1 VAAPVLVG
9 DDEQAGL
16 ILLYPSPLTLLE
28 QSVSVTS
35 REWQLIARPVGE
47 PKASDFRLLKA
58 EVADPGPGQILVR
71 NTWLSVDP
79 YMRGRMNDV
88 PSYIPPFQL
97 NEPMT
102 GGAVGVVVAA
112 GDGSAVPVG
121 ATVSHFEGWREY
133 ALLDAAKTQVL
144 DTSKVPAQ
152 AFLGVLGV
160 TGLTAYVGLTEI
172 APVKEGDVVF
182 ISGAAGAVGSVAGQI
197 AKKLGAS
204 KVIGSAGGPQKVKR
218 LKDDFGYDTAID
230 YREGNLRAQLKQAA
244 PDGIDVY
251 FDNVGGD
258 HLDAALT
265 RMNLFGR
272 IALCGAISVYNE
284 ESMPPGP
291 PHLTLAIAKSLTL
304 RGFTIGHHMK
314 AFPEYIGKAVGWL
327 ADGSLHVDETVV
339 DGIENGLNAWFG
351 LMSGANTGK
360 MLVRLTED

>member
-1 VAAPVLVG
+1 
-9 DDEQAGL
+9 
-16 ILLYPSPLTLLE
+16 
-28 QSVSVTS
+28 VSVAS

-47 PKASDFRLLKA
+47 PKPSDFRLLRA
-58 EVADPGPGQILVR
+58 EVSDPGAGEVLVR

-79 YMRGRMNDV
+79 YMRARMNDV

-112 GDGSAVPVG
+112 GAGSTVPVG
-121 ATVSHFEGWREY
+121 ATVMHFEGWREY
-133 ALLDAAKTQVL
+133 ALLDASKVQVL
-144 DTSKVPAQ
+144 DVTAVPAQ
-152 AFLGVLGV
+152 AFLGVLGI

-204 KVIGSAGGPQKVKR
+204 KVIGSAGGPQKLRKVKE
-218 LKDDFGYDTAID
+218 DYGFDEAID
-230 YREGNLRAQLKQAA
+230 YREGQLVAQLKRVA
-244 PDGIDVY
+244 PEGVDVY

-258 HLDAALT
+258 HLDAALVT
-265 RMNLFGR
+265 MNLFGR

-284 ESMPPGP
+284 EAMPPGP
-291 PHLTLAIAKSLTL
+291 PHLTLAIGKSLTL

-314 AFPEYIGKAVGWL
+314 TAPEYIGKAVGWL
-327 ADGSLHVDETVV
+327 AEGSLRADETVV
-339 DGIENGLNAWFG
+339 DGVENALDAFFG
-351 LMSGANTGK
+351 MMSGANTGK
-360 MLVRLTED
+360 MLVRLPES

>member
-1 VAAPVLVG
+1 M
-9 DDEQAGL
+9 
-16 ILLYPSPLTLLE
+16 
-28 QSVSVTS
+28 SVTS

-47 PKASDFRLLKA
+47 PKSSDFRLLQA

-97 NEPMT
+97 NEAMT

-112 GDGSAVPVG
+112 GEGSPVAVG

-133 ALLDAAKTQVL
+133 ALLDAAKVQPL
-144 DTSKVPAQ
+144 DVTVAPPQ
-152 AFLGVLGV
+152 AYLGVLGV

-172 APVKEGDVVF
+172 AQVLEGDVVF
-182 ISGAAGAVGSVAGQI
+182 VSGAAGAVGSVAGQI

-204 KVIGSAGGPQKVKR
+204 KVIGSAGGPEKVRR
-218 LKDDFGYDTAID
+218 LKDDFGYDVALD
-230 YREGNLRAQLKQAA
+230 YREGDLAKQLKQAA

-258 HLDAALT
+258 TLDAALA

-272 IALCGAISVYNE
+272 IALCGAISVYNQ
-284 ESMPPGP
+284 ESLPPGP
-291 PHLTLAIAKSLTL
+291 GYLT
-304 RGFTIGHHMK
+304 
-314 AFPEYIGKAVGWL
+314 
-327 ADGSLHVDETVV
+327 
-339 DGIENGLNAWFG
+339 NAYG
-351 LMSGANTGK
+351 
-360 MLVRLTED
+360 

>member
-1 VAAPVLVG
+1 M
-9 DDEQAGL
+9 
-16 ILLYPSPLTLLE
+16 
-28 QSVSVTS
+28 SVTS

-47 PKASDFRLLKA
+47 PKASDFRLLQA

-88 PSYIPPFQL
+88 QSYIPPFQL

-112 GDGSAVPVG
+112 GEGSAVPVG

-133 ALLDAAKTQVL
+133 ALLDA
-144 DTSKVPAQ
+144 SKVQPLDVSAVPPQ
-152 AFLGVLGV
+152 AYLGVLGI

-182 ISGAAGAVGSVAGQI
+182 VSGAAGAVGSVAGQI

-204 KVIGSAGGPQKVKR
+204 KVIGSAGGPEKVRR
-218 LKDDFGYDTAID
+218 LKDDFGYDVAID
-230 YREGNLRAQLKQAA
+230 YREGELRKQLKEAA
-244 PDGIDVY
+244 PEGIDVY

-258 HLDAALT
+258 TLDAALT

-272 IALCGAISVYNE
+272 IALCGAISVYNA
-284 ESMPPGP
+284 ESTPTGP
-291 PHLTLAIAKSLTL
+291 RHLTNAIGKSLTL

-314 AFPEYIGKAVGWL
+314 TFPEYIGKAAGWL
-327 ADGSLHVDETVV
+327 AERSLRVDETVV
-339 DGIENGLNAWFG
+339 DGIDNGLNAFFG
-351 LMSGANTGK
+351 VMSGANTGK

>member
-1 VAAPVLVG
+1 M
-9 DDEQAGL
+9 EH
-16 ILLYPSPLTLLE
+16 T
-28 QSVSVTS
+28 VSVTS

-47 PKASDFRLLKA
+47 PKPADFRLLEA

-97 NEPMT
+97 HEPMT

-112 GDGSAVPVG
+112 GEGSPVPVG

-133 ALLDAAKTQVL
+133 ALLDASQVQPL
-144 DTSKVPAQ
+144 DVAMAPAQ
-152 AFLGVLGV
+152 AYLGVLGV

-172 APVKEGDVVF
+172 APVNEGDVVF

-197 AKKLGAS
+197 ARKLGAS
-204 KVIGSAGGPQKVKR
+204 KVIGSAGGPEKGRR
-218 LKDDFGYDTAID
+218 LKEDFGFDVAID
-230 YREGNLRAQLKQAA
+230 YREGELAKQLKQAA
-244 PDGIDVY
+244 PEGVDVY

-284 ESMPPGP
+284 ASMPPGP
-291 PHLTLAIAKSLTL
+291 RNLPLAIGKSLTL
-304 RGFTIGHHMK
+304 RGFTIGHHTK
-314 AFPEYIGKAVGWL
+314 AFPEYIGKAAGWL
-327 ADGSLHVDETVV
+327 QDGSLHVDETVV
-339 DGIENGLNAWFG
+339 EGIENSLNAFFG
-351 LMSGANTGK
+351 VMSGANTGK

>member
-1 VAAPVLVG
+1 MPT
-9 DDEQAGL
+9 
-16 ILLYPSPLTLLE
+16 P
-28 QSVSVTS
+28 S
-35 REWQLIARPVGE
+35 REWQLTARPVGE
-47 PKASDFRLLKA
+47 PKATDFRLFQA
-58 EVADPGPGQILVR
+58 EVGDPGPGQILVR

-97 NEPMT
+97 DEPMT

-112 GDGSAVPVG
+112 GDDVSVPVG

-133 ALLDAAKTQVL
+133 ALLDAAKVQVL
-144 DTSKVPAQ
+144 DTSRVPAQ

-204 KVIGSAGGPQKVKR
+204 KVIGSAGGPEKVKR
-218 LKDDFGYDTAID
+218 LTEDFGYDVGID
-230 YREGNLRAQLKQAA
+230 YREGALVEQLKRAA
-244 PDGIDVY
+244 PEGVDVY

-258 HLDAALT
+258 HLDAALVA
-265 RMNLFGR
+265 MNLFGR
-272 IALCGAISVYNE
+272 IALCGAISAYNE
-284 ESMPPGP
+284 TSMPPGP
-291 PHLTLAIAKSLTL
+291 PHLPLAIGKSLTL

-314 AFPEYIGKAVGWL
+314 TAPEYIGKAAGWL
-327 ADGSLHVDETVV
+327 AEGALRADETVV
-339 DGIENGLNAWFG
+339 DGIDNALDAFFG

-360 MLVRLTED
+360 MLVRLPEA

>member
-1 VAAPVLVG
+1 MSVA
-9 DDEQAGL
+9 
-16 ILLYPSPLTLLE
+16 
-28 QSVSVTS
+28 S

-47 PKASDFRLLKA
+47 PKPEDFRLLQT

-71 NTWLSVDP
+71 NAWLSVDP

-102 GGAVGVVVAA
+102 GSAVGVVVAA

-133 ALLDAAKTQVL
+133 ALLDAAKVQQL
-144 DTSKVPAQ
+144 DVRVAPPQ
-152 AFLGVLGV
+152 AYLGVLGI

-218 LKDDFGYDTAID
+218 LTDDFGYDAAID
-230 YREGNLRAQLKQAA
+230 YREGQLAAQLKQAA
-244 PDGIDVY
+244 PDGVDVY

-258 HLDAALT
+258 TLDAALT

-272 IALCGAISVYNE
+272 VALCGAISVYNE
-284 ESMPPGP
+284 EGLPPGP
-291 PHLTLAIAKSLTL
+291 PHLTLAIGKSLTL

-314 AFPEYIGKAVGWL
+314 TFPEYIGKAAGWL
-327 ADGSLHVDETVV
+327 ADGSLRVDETVV
-339 DGIENGLNAWFG
+339 LGIDNTLNAFFG

-360 MLVRLTED
+360 MLVRLPEA

>member
-1 VAAPVLVG
+1 MSVA
-9 DDEQAGL
+9 
-16 ILLYPSPLTLLE
+16 
-28 QSVSVTS
+28 S

-47 PKASDFRLLKA
+47 PKASDFRLLQA

-79 YMRGRMNDV
+79 YMRGRMDDV

-97 NEPMT
+97 DEPMT

-112 GDGSAVPVG
+112 GEGSPLPVG

-133 ALLDAAKTQVL
+133 ALLEAARTQVL

-182 ISGAAGAVGSVAGQI
+182 VSGAAGAVGSVAGQI

-204 KVIGSAGGPQKVKR
+204 KVIGSAGGPEKVRR
-218 LKDDFGYDTAID
+218 LKEDYGFDVAID
-230 YREGNLRAQLKQAA
+230 YREGELNAQLKQAA
-244 PDGIDVY
+244 PEGIDVY

-258 HLDAALT
+258 HLDAALR

-284 ESMPPGP
+284 KGRPPGP
-291 PHLTLAIAKSLTL
+291 AHLTNAIGKSLTL

-314 AFPEYIGKAVGWL
+314 TFPEYIGKAVGWL
-327 ADGSLHVDETVV
+327 ADGSLRADETVV
-339 DGIENGLNAWFG
+339 DGIDNALDAWFG

-360 MLVRLTED
+360 MLVHLPEA

>member
-1 VAAPVLVG
+1 MPT
-9 DDEQAGL
+9 
-16 ILLYPSPLTLLE
+16 P
-28 QSVSVTS
+28 S

-47 PKASDFRLLKA
+47 PKAADFRLLQA
-58 EVADPGPGQILVR
+58 EVGDPGPGQILVR

-97 NEPMT
+97 GEPMT

-112 GDGSAVPVG
+112 GTDASVPVG

-133 ALLDAAKTQVL
+133 ALLDAAKVQVL
-144 DTSKVPAQ
+144 DTSRVPAQ

-204 KVIGSAGGPQKVKR
+204 KVIGSAGGPEKVKR
-218 LKDDFGYDTAID
+218 LTEDFGYDAGID
-230 YREGNLRAQLKQAA
+230 YREGALADQLKRAA
-244 PDGIDVY
+244 PEGVDVY

-258 HLDAALT
+258 HLDAALVA
-265 RMNLFGR
+265 MNLFGR
-272 IALCGAISVYNE
+272 IALCGAISAYNE
-284 ESMPPGP
+284 TSMPPGP
-291 PHLTLAIAKSLTL
+291 PHLPLAIGKSLTL

-314 AFPEYIGKAVGWL
+314 TAPEYIGKAAGWL
-327 ADGSLHVDETVV
+327 AEGALRADETVA
-339 DGIENGLNAWFG
+339 DGIDNALNAFFG

-360 MLVRLTED
+360 MLVRLPEN

>member
-1 VAAPVLVG
+1 MSVA
-9 DDEQAGL
+9 
-16 ILLYPSPLTLLE
+16 
-28 QSVSVTS
+28 S

-47 PKASDFRLLKA
+47 PKPTDFRLLRA

-97 NEPMT
+97 NEAMT

-112 GDGSAVPVG
+112 GDGSAIPVG

-152 AFLGVLGV
+152 AFLGVLGI

-182 ISGAAGAVGSVAGQI
+182 VSGAAGAVGSVAGQI

-218 LKDDFGYDTAID
+218 LTEHYGFDAAID
-230 YREGNLRAQLKQAA
+230 YREGGLRTQLKQAA

-258 HLDAALT
+258 TLDAALT

-284 ESMPPGP
+284 ESMPAGP
-291 PHLTLAIAKSLTL
+291 PHLTLAIGKSLTL

-314 AFPEYIGKAVGWL
+314 AFPEYIGKASGWL
-327 ADGSLHVDETVV
+327 AEGSLRTDETVV
-339 DGIENGLNAWFG
+339 DGIEEALNAFFG
-351 LMSGANTGK
+351 VMSGANTGK
-360 MLVRLTED
+360 MLVRLPQA

>member
-1 VAAPVLVG
+1 VA
-9 DDEQAGL
+9 
-16 ILLYPSPLTLLE
+16 
-28 QSVSVTS
+28 VTS

-47 PKASDFRLLKA
+47 PKAADFRMLAA

-97 NEPMT
+97 DEPMT

-112 GDGSAVPVG
+112 GDGSPVPVG
-121 ATVSHFEGWREY
+121 TTVSHFEGWREY
-133 ALLDAAKTQVL
+133 ALLDAAHAQPL
-144 DTSKVPAQ
+144 DVTAVPPQ
-152 AFLGVLGV
+152 AYLGVLGI

-182 ISGAAGAVGSVAGQI
+182 VSGAAGAVGSIAGQI
-197 AKKLGAS
+197 ARRLGAS

-218 LKDDFGYDTAID
+218 VQEDFGFDAAID
-230 YREGNLRAQLKQAA
+230 YREGNLSAQLKAAA
-244 PDGIDVY
+244 PEGVDVY

-258 HLDAALT
+258 TLEAALS

-272 IALCGAISVYNE
+272 IALCGAISVYNA
-284 ESMPPGP
+284 ESAPAGP
-291 PHLTLAIAKSLTL
+291 RNLSLAIGKSLTL

-314 AFPEYIGKAVGWL
+314 TFPEYIGKASGWL
-327 ADGSLHVDETVV
+327 ADGSLRADETVV
-339 DGIENGLNAWFG
+339 DGVENALNAWFG

-360 MLVRLTED
+360 MLVRLPEA

>member
-1 VAAPVLVG
+1 MSVA
-9 DDEQAGL
+9 
-16 ILLYPSPLTLLE
+16 
-28 QSVSVTS
+28 S

-47 PKASDFRLLKA
+47 PKASDFRLLRA

-79 YMRGRMNDV
+79 YMRGRMDDV

-97 NEPMT
+97 EEPMT

-112 GDGSAVPVG
+112 GEGSSVPVG

-133 ALLDAAKTQVL
+133 ALLEAATTQVL

-152 AFLGVLGV
+152 AFLGVLGI

-182 ISGAAGAVGSVAGQI
+182 VSGAAGAVGSVAGQI

-204 KVIGSAGGPQKVKR
+204 KVIGSAGGPEKVRR
-218 LKDDFGYDTAID
+218 LTEDFGYDAAID
-230 YREGNLRAQLKQAA
+230 YRQGELNAQLKKAA
-244 PDGIDVY
+244 PEGVDVY

-258 HLDAALT
+258 HLDAALR

-284 ESMPPGP
+284 KGRPAGP
-291 PHLTLAIAKSLTL
+291 AHLTNAIGKSLTL

-314 AFPEYIGKAVGWL
+314 AFPEYIGKAIGWL
-327 ADGSLHVDETVV
+327 ADGSLRTDETVV
-339 DGIENGLNAWFG
+339 DGIDNALNAWFG

-360 MLVRLTED
+360 MLVRLPEA

>member
-1 VAAPVLVG
+1 
-9 DDEQAGL
+9 
-16 ILLYPSPLTLLE
+16 
-28 QSVSVTS
+28 VSVTS

-47 PKASDFRLLKA
+47 PKTSDFRLFQA

-112 GDGSAVPVG
+112 GEGSAVPVG

-133 ALLDAAKTQVL
+133 ALLDAAKVQPL
-144 DTSKVPAQ
+144 DVTVAPPQ
-152 AFLGVLGV
+152 AYLGVLGV

-172 APVKEGDVVF
+172 AQVLEGDVVF
-182 ISGAAGAVGSVAGQI
+182 VSGAAGAVGSVAGQI

-204 KVIGSAGGPQKVKR
+204 KVIGSAGGPEKVRR
-218 LKDDFGYDTAID
+218 LKDDFGFDVALD
-230 YREGNLRAQLKQAA
+230 YREGDLARQLKQAA

-258 HLDAALT
+258 TLDAALA

-272 IALCGAISVYNE
+272 IALCGAISVYNA
-284 ESMPPGP
+284 ESAPPGP
-291 PHLTLAIAKSLTL
+291 RHLTNAIGKSLTL

-314 AFPEYIGKAVGWL
+314 AFPEYIGKAAGWL
-327 ADGSLHVDETVV
+327 ADGSLHVEETVV
-339 DGIENGLNAWFG
+339 DGIENGLNAFFG
-351 LMSGANTGK
+351 VMSGANTGK

>member
-1 VAAPVLVG
+1 
-9 DDEQAGL
+9 
-16 ILLYPSPLTLLE
+16 LE
-28 QSVSVTS
+28 QPVSVAS

-47 PKASDFRLLKA
+47 PKPEDFRLLRA
-58 EVADPGPGQILVR
+58 EVGDPGPGQILVR
-71 NTWLSVDP
+71 NTWFSVDP

-112 GDGSAVPVG
+112 GEGSSVPVG
-121 ATVSHFEGWREY
+121 TTVSHFEGWREY
-133 ALLDAAKTQVL
+133 ALLDASQAQPL
-144 DTSKVPAQ
+144 DVTLAPPQ
-152 AFLGVLGV
+152 AYLGVLGV

-182 ISGAAGAVGSVAGQI
+182 VSGAAGAVGSVAGQI

-204 KVIGSAGGPQKVKR
+204 RVIGSAGGPEKARR
-218 LKDDFGYDTAID
+218 LTADFGYDAAID
-230 YREGNLRAQLKQAA
+230 YREGDLAAQLKQAA
-244 PDGIDVY
+244 PEGVDVY

-258 HLDAALT
+258 HLDAALL

-272 IALCGAISVYNE
+272 IALCGAISVYNQTE
-284 ESMPPGP
+284 PPPGP
-291 PHLTLAIAKSLTL
+291 KYLTLAIGKSLTL

-314 AFPEYIGKAVGWL
+314 SFPEYIGKAAGWL
-327 ADGSLHVDETVV
+327 ADGSLRTDETVFE
-339 DGIENGLNAWFG
+339 GIENGLNAWFG

-360 MLVRLTED
+360 MLVRLPEE